1 MGLGLGAVALEE
13 HRQTRQLVPGALVA
27 GQVHLIDRLRRGQC
41 PTRGDTGAQ
50 QQGRAQT
57 GKLTHHSSYFSP
69 WPENSSTLSPAYC
82 TLIKVF
88 SSPQLQLLM
97 PTAPEHSVGAPS
109 KASTSALAIPACNL
123 A

>member
-1 MGLGLGAVALEE
+1 MGLGLGALTLEE
-13 HRQTRQLVPGALVA
+13 HRQARQLVPGALIA
-27 GQVHLIDRLRRGQC
+27 RQVHLIDRLRRSQC
-41 PTRGDTGAQ
+41 PTRDDAGAQ
-50 QQGRAQT
+50 HQGRTQT
-57 GKLTHHSSYFSP
+57 SKRTHNDSYFSP

-97 PTAPEHSVGAPS
+97 PPAPEHSVGAPS